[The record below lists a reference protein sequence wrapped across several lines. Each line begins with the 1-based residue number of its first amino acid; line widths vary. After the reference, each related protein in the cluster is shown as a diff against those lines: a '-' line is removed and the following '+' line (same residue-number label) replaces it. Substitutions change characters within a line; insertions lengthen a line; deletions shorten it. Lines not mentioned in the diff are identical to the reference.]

1 MSPLAVHARSARAKL
16 RAVIAE
22 IPWSDRRPGP
32 RSLLI
37 YAGISAVVAALCIV
51 ALDRPVARLIGEYQ
65 PIKLWDKSIELLE
78 WTLGLPF
85 FKFFSSAVLAAG
97 MIVTSSVKRWRWQAP
112 AWMVIAGTHILCRF
126 ATVRIKEATG
136 RLRPTEWLAKGGDTF
151 FRDGGIA
158 FPSGHV
164 MLFASILIP
173 LAVVA
178 PRTRPLLAIVLWV
191 SVARIAVDAHYLSD
205 AIAALTLVLLVTWG
219 LAALARP
226 LRTA

>member
-1 MSPLAVHARSARAKL
+1 MNV
-16 RAVIAE
+16 E
-22 IPWSDRRPGP
+22 IPWRDRRPGP
-32 RSLLI
+32 RALLV
-37 YAGISAVVAALCIV
+37 YAAITAVLSAICIV
-51 ALDRPVARLIGEYQ
+51 AIDRPVARLIGEYA
-65 PIKLWDKSIELLE
+65 PSKLWDKGIELLE

-85 FKFFSSAVLAAG
+85 FKFFSSALLALG
-97 MIVTSSVKRWRWQAP
+97 MVVTSLVKRWRWQAP

-126 ATVRIKEATG
+126 ATVRIKDATG

-151 FRDGGIA
+151 WRDGGIA

-173 LAVVA
+173 LAIVA
-178 PRTRPLLAIVLWV
+178 PKTRPLLAIVGFV
-191 SVARIAVDAHYLSD
+191 AIARIAVDAHYLSD
-205 AIAALTLVLLVTWG
+205 TIAALTLVLLVTWG